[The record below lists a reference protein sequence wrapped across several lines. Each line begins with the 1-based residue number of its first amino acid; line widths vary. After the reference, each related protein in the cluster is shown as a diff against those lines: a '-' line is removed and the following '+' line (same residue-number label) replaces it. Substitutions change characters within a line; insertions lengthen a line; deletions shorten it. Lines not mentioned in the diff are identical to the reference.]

1 LCKTLFSTHYHELTT
16 LDKDLSH
23 LRNVHVSAE
32 EVHGDIVFLHKVLP
46 GPVDK
51 SYGINVAKLANI
63 PLEVI
68 LRASDILKKLENH
81 HKIDSKAL
89 SIKNYQPPMLY
100 DSKSEKEVFV
110 LEQIKSI
117 DINQLSPLEAMN
129 KLDELQKKLKK

>member
-1 LCKTLFSTHYHELTT
+1 
-16 LDKDLSH
+16 
-23 LRNVHVSAE
+23 
-32 EVHGDIVFLHKVLP
+32 
-46 GPVDK
+46 
-51 SYGINVAKLANI
+51 
-63 PLEVI
+63 
-68 LRASDILKKLENH
+68 LKKLENH